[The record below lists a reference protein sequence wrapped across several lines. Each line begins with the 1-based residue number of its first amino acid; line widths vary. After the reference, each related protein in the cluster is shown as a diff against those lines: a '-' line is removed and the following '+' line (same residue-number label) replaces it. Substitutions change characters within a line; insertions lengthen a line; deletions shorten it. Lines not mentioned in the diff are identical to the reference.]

1 MKRLFFALNATVPL
15 EKSFAPFLKKIRIGA
30 DQREIGIRWTPPEN
44 YHVTVTFLGDTPEE
58 NIPGLQKVLSDV
70 CSRFQSF
77 DLKIEDISGFGNEL
91 DARVIYLGVQ
101 NKKYLNEFKQALDQA
116 LEEAGLLLH
125 VDERNFVPHLT
136 IGRMR
141 NSRSIKDLISPLK
154 RKSFGKVR
162 VNEIVMYESKLEGAY
177 PIYTP
182 IFRAQLTSIPKED
195 EEAFPIQG
203 P

>member
-30 DQREIGIRWTPPEN
+30 DQREISVRWTPPEN
-44 YHVTVTFLGDTPEE
+44 YHVTVTFMGETPDE
-58 NIPGLQKVLSDV
+58 NVPALQKVLSDV

-77 DLKIEDISGFGNEL
+77 DLKIEDISGFSNEH

-125 VDERNFVPHLT
+125 IDERNFVPHLT
-136 IGRMR
+136 IGRLR
-141 NSRSIKDLISPLK
+141 NPRSVKDLISPLK
-154 RKSFGKVR
+154 RKSFGKVH
-162 VNEIVMYESKLEGAY
+162 VNEIVLYESKLQGNF
-177 PIYTP
+177 PVYTP
-182 IFRAQLTSIPKED
+182 IFRAQLTELPKED